1 MFDKKWNSEKE
12 FLGDKE
18 DTPEVRLTRALT
30 QALVKGNFL
39 SIISETFVSFFK
51 CNSTVLDQ
59 QSFPDVEVA
68 LCEYLQ

>member
-1 MFDKKWNSEKE
+1 MFYKKWNSEKE

-39 SIISETFVSFFK
+39 SIISEKYGSFFE
-51 CNSTVLDQ
+51 NLII
-59 QSFPDVEVA
+59 QS
-68 LCEYLQ
+68 